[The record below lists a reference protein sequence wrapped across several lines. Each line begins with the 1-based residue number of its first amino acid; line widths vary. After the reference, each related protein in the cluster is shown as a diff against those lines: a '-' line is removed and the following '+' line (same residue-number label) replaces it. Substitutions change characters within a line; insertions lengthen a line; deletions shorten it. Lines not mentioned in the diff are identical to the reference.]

1 MALREVTIER
11 DIPAVG
17 PFAREQFRGAAA
29 KSNEAPRQPGP
40 DVRWL
45 ESFVAA
51 DKTFRVHLA
60 TNEDMIREH
69 AEIGGFPATEH
80 VA

>member
-1 MALREVTIER
+1 MALCNIIIER
-11 DIPAVG
+11 TFPRLAHSG
-17 PFAREQFRGAAA
+17 A

-51 DKTFRVHLA
+51 DKTFRVYLA